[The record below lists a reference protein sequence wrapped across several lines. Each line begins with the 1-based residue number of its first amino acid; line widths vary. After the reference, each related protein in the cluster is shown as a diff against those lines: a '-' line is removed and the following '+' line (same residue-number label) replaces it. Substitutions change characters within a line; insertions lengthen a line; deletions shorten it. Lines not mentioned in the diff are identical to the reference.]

1 MIGRIIAGWGG
12 SRPSTSA
19 CLRRSRNPKYG
30 FDAAAGG
37 AEALSSRTGVQGYTI
52 RRAGLL
58 EAIFPLRAVALSG
71 GSVPG
76 QTRSGFFG
84 QSRLVGWLRGS
95 AAAFGISDELSEQSR
110 TPRLRV
116 PFPGRHMQESLPVMS
131 TLVLEP
137 QTWENTLRRT
147 EQKSTP
153 RSQMEFVAIG

>member
-1 MIGRIIAGWGG
+1 MGG

-30 FDAAAGG
+30 FDAASEG

-71 GSVPG
+71 GSVPS

-84 QSRLVGWLRGS
+84 QSGLVAGS
-95 AAAFGISDELSEQSR
+95 EGQTAAQVFQTSYQSR
-110 TPRLRV
+110 TGVRALGYRLRGAYAGIMTCNV
-116 PFPGRHMQESLPVMS
+116 
-131 TLVLEP
+131 TLNLEP
-137 QTWENTLRRT
+137 QTWENTLKRS
-147 EQKSTP
+147 EPESTP
-153 RSQMEFVAIG
+153 RSQMEFVALG